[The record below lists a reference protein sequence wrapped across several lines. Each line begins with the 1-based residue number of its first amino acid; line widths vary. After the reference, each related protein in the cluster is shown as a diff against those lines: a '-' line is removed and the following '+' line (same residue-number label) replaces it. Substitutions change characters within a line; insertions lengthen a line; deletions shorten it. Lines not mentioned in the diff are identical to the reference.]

1 MFTYDVAQPTDQML
15 LSEILSLDSGEPLDV
30 DAFLRRDLVVVI
42 QDRNELTGRYARDLI
57 QPWLVCR
64 ICLGAVMLVLTKQ
77 RRFLFRH
84 IRMKKAPRAA
94 QFRLRGHSAPIRSI
108 G

>member
-15 LSEILSLDSGEPLDV
+15 LSEILNLDNGEPLDV

-42 QDRNELTGRYARDLI
+42 QDRNELAGRYARDPN

-64 ICLGAVMLVLTKQ
+64 ICGGACAYAT
-77 RRFLFRH
+77 
-84 IRMKKAPRAA
+84 AA
-94 QFRLRGHSAPIRSI
+94 IPLSSSYG
-108 G
+108 